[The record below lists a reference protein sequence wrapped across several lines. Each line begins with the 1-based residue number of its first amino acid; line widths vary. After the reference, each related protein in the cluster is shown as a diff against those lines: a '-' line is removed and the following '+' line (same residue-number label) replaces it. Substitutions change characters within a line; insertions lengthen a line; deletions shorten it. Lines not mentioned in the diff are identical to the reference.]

1 MEKITEICLCHGEEW
16 GSRVELLRHQLG
28 GYQRQQES
36 IDKEVVLSRTAV
48 AQAGGDPETLLRE
61 RKQLKEAGRN
71 LQKEK
76 IRFTEEKER
85 AEHFL
90 QLEISRTQERVVAM
104 EAWEVRLGHRE
115 AEAQDAEFRCGY
127 EFPGT

>member
-28 GYQRQQES
+28 GYQHQQES

-61 RKQLKEAGRN
+61 RKQLKEA
-71 LQKEK
+71 
-76 IRFTEEKER
+76 
-85 AEHFL
+85 
-90 QLEISRTQERVVAM
+90 
-104 EAWEVRLGHRE
+104 
-115 AEAQDAEFRCGY
+115 
-127 EFPGT
+127 